1 MSARAPGD
9 SGARPLIGASA
20 PGKLMV
26 SGEYAVL
33 DGAVAVV
40 ASVDVRAYARWRP
53 RAEADVSAGVG
64 GDSPGEIVGSP
75 QTATSWREAA
85 QTRGLAEEA
94 LGSVHAELFID
105 ASQLRSDN
113 LKLGLGSSAAAAA
126 ATAGAVLA
134 THGENLNDPE
144 VRRRVFELALKGHK
158 AVAAQGSGADV
169 AASALGGFVRFQLQP
184 AGLPDVRPLA
194 WPASVA
200 TRVVW
205 TGKEART
212 HLFVG
217 AVREFEARDASGF
230 GRIRDSLRDQA
241 SRFAAAIERAAG
253 AEIVAAAADYG
264 QEMGKLGREAG
275 VSIMTPE
282 LERIAALARAHG
294 GAAKPSGAGGGDVAI
309 AFFSSES
316 DAIAFDDACRAE
328 ALQVLDLSLG
338 APGVCPEA
346 H

>member
-1 MSARAPGD
+1 VKRPEKGAPV
-9 SGARPLIGASA
+9 PASA
-20 PGKLMV
+20 PGKLMI

-33 DGAVAVV
+33 EGAVAVV
-40 ASVDVRAYARWRP
+40 ASVAARCYARW
-53 RAEADVSAGVG
+53 AADSAADVSAGVG
-64 GDSPGEIVGSP
+64 VVSPGEIVGSP

-94 LGSVHAELFID
+94 TGPVHAELFID

-134 THGENLNDPE
+134 SHGEDLEEPA
-144 VRRRVFELALKGHK
+144 VRQRVFELALKGHK

-169 AASALGGFVRFQLQP
+169 AASALGGFVRFQLR
-184 AGLPDVRPLA
+184 AEGVPDARPLV
-194 WPASVA
+194 WPAQVV

-217 AVREFEARDASGF
+217 AVRAFEARDPQGF
-230 GRIRDSLRDQA
+230 GRVRDALHQQA
-241 SRFAAAIERAAG
+241 ARFAAAIESASG
-253 AEIVAAAADYG
+253 AEILAAAADYG
-264 QEMGKLGREAG
+264 QSMGELGAKAN

-282 LERIAALARAHG
+282 LAQIATLASTHG
-294 GAAKPSGAGGGDVAI
+294 GAAKPSGAGGGDVAV
-309 AFFSSES
+309 AFFTNES
-316 DAIAFDDACRAE
+316 DAKAFDSACRKE
-328 ALQVLDLSLG
+328 ALEVLDLSLG
-338 APGVCPEA
+338 APGVRPES